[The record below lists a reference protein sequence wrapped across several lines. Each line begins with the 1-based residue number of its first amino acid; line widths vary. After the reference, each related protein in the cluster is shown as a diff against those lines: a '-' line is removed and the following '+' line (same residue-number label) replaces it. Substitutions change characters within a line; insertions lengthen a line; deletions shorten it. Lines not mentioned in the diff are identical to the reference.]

1 MPAWTATPA
10 AITTWENTAV
20 AITVAAVPAMTMP
33 AGVIPAGVSPEIE
46 AISLMIS
53 MMAGAW
59 SQIEKQ
65 EL

>member
-33 AGVIPAGVSPEIE
+33 AGVTRRGVVGNRSDKPHDLHDGRATE
-46 AISLMIS
+46 L
-53 MMAGAW
+53 
-59 SQIEKQ
+59 QIDAP
-65 EL
+65 